1 MLLCHLVTCEI
12 KSENKFITVFQK
24 QQTRAN
30 NLHSQKL
37 AVQLTIF
44 LTQGEVGPLDL
55 EKRRQNLANMPL
67 VSVPVPS
74 LLLLS

>member
-1 MLLCHLVTCEI
+1 MLLCHPVICKI

-24 QQTRAN
+24 QQTGAN
-30 NLHSQKL
+30 NLHSPKL
-37 AVQLTIF
+37 AVQLAIF
-44 LTQGEVGPLDL
+44 LTQGEAGPLDL

-74 LLLLS
+74 L

>member
-1 MLLCHLVTCEI
+1 MLLCHPVICKI
-12 KSENKFITVFQK
+12 KPQNKFIAVFQK
-24 QQTRAN
+24 KQTGAN
-30 NLHSQKL
+30 NLHSPKL

-74 LLLLS
+74 L